1 MGGVISCSLKFVL
14 QIFNTVLCVTFLAV
28 ALLGILLKS
37 SRPVVE
43 QLLAKIFDEFKVGDD
58 DLHIHYATVWMTTE
72 KRGKTL
78 PPQRCNGKSGGCT
91 LKTAESIKMPGCRDK
106 IVQFTADNLK
116 FLLYISIVAIL
127 LKTAILPIVVFAICL

>member
-58 DLHIHYATVWMTTE
+58 DLHVRWPNVTENAGRYYPKPWNTT
-72 KRGKTL
+72 L
-78 PPQRCNGKSGGCT
+78 
-91 LKTAESIKMPGCRDK
+91 
-106 IVQFTADNLK
+106 
-116 FLLYISIVAIL
+116 ISING
-127 LKTAILPIVVFAICL
+127 